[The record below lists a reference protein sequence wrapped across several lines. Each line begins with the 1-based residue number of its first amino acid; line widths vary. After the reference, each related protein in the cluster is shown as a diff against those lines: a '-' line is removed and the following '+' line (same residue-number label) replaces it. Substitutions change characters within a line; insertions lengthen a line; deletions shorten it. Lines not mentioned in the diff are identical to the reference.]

1 MFLEHQISMLIQFC
15 FAITGT
21 NYISQYIEMQNSYY
35 KLFVHV
41 TFHYFYCIFDQTNA
55 NNIFHNI
62 LKYKTVIIN
71 CMYT

>member
-15 FAITGT
+15 FAITGI

-41 TFHYFYCIFDQTNA
+41 TFHYFTVFLIKQMQTIYFTIYWNTKQ
-55 NNIFHNI
+55 
-62 LKYKTVIIN
+62 LL
-71 CMYT
+71 